1 MISLDVEGNF
11 RARCGVETTAPS
23 ELREGRPNNI
33 LYEVWAS
40 TMRYQIGIVLVCLPS
55 PKVV

>member
-1 MISLDVEGNF
+1 MMSPDAEGNF
-11 RARCGVETTAPS
+11 RARCGVETTAPN
-23 ELREGRPNNI
+23 ELREGRPSSM

-40 TMRYQIGIVLVCLPS
+40 TMRYRTWIILVCLPS